1 MNVEVSS
8 RVQTI
13 AMTLAAVQPKLTFE
27 EYIDICDQRDERYEL
42 VHGNLIKMTPPTVL
56 HYRIAKLLEQMFD
69 QLIAAEIGAEAWE
82 TFREAGQRTE
92 DDSSRLPDLAIV
104 ARDEADKLLRQTAV
118 FQSPSLI
125 VVEIVSPSSAT
136 EDYDAK
142 LKEYQVLGIKEYWIV
157 DPEGLGAA
165 KYIGFPKAPTITVY
179 RLEAGQ
185 YKGQRFRGRDR
196 IVSPKFGVLELTVE
210 QIVRGKK

>member
-1 MNVEVSS
+1 
-8 RVQTI
+8 
-13 AMTLAAVQPKLTFE
+13 MTPAAVQPKLTFE

-42 VHGNLIKMTPPTVL
+42 VRGNLIKMTPPTVL

-69 QLIAAEIGAEAWE
+69 QLIAAAIDAQAWE

-92 DDSSRLPDLAIV
+92 EDSSRLPDLAIV
-104 ARDEADKLLRQTAV
+104 ARAEADKLLRQTAV
-118 FQSPSLI
+118 FQSPSLL

-142 LKEYQVLGIKEYWIV
+142 LKEYQTLGVKEYWVV

-165 KYIGFPKAPTITVY
+165 KYIGFPKAPTVTVY

-185 YKGQRFRGRDR
+185 YKGQRFRGSDR
-196 IVSPKFGVLELTVE
+196 VVSPEFGTLELTVE